1 MATITGGGGSDT
13 LYGDNAT
20 LAGTFNDLIYGG
32 GGADRLYGLTANDI
46 LYGGAG
52 LDFVDGGTG
61 NDTVYGGSDT
71 GGSDTLYGGADY
83 DFVSYLGVAG
93 GVTVNLG
100 TGAASGGD
108 GDDILAGFE
117 GVIGGSGDDNITGD
131 TVGNILRGDAG
142 ADIIS
147 GAVGLDT
154 LYGDVGADTLY
165 GGNDGDLV
173 FGGNDADRLYGGAGI
188 DTLYGDTGT
197 DSLFGGSDGDLL
209 FGGNDSDQL
218 FGNDGIDTLYGDIGT
233 DTLYGG
239 NDGDLIFGGNDID
252 RLSGDAGVDT
262 LYGDIGADSL
272 FGGTEADLLYGG
284 NDSDILSGDI
294 GADTLYGDLGN
305 DTLYGGIDDDRLYGG
320 DGIDRLEG
328 GSGRD
333 TLTGGAGADSIFGG
347 IGSDT
352 ADYSASI
359 GAVNVNINDAALE
372 SGGDAAN
379 DTLSGIENLIGSGN
393 SDVLTGNDVANIID
407 GGAGSDTITGNS
419 GSDLIYGGDG
429 NDVINAGPDT
439 IAGGTVTP
447 TNEFF
452 DWTTGAGA
460 GTPIGTSV
468 VQDTGAMNVTATFT
482 AGNASGYIVATETI
496 YSPEGFLD
504 DNSSARLERP
514 GAGPL
519 TELSFGF
526 EAGAGSGMTNEV
538 SNVRFRISDVDT
550 EGFIDRVRIFAYD
563 ELGNLVPVSIT
574 TATGEISI
582 VGDTATAIPGN
593 GNTEPSLIDGSIL
606 ITIPGP
612 VSQIV
617 IQYDDAANAFQAI
630 HVSDVHFT
638 TIPATV
644 DNIDDDTVFGGLGND
659 NIESGLGADILYGDE
674 GDDTL
679 RGEAGNDNLFGGIGN
694 DSLVGGDGNDTMD
707 GGDNADILYGD
718 AGNDSVVGGSGI
730 DTLYGGAGNDQVD
743 GGVGQDFLYGGL
755 GTDNVLGGD
764 DQDLIYMSF
773 TAGLNDVLGSETV
786 DGGSGGTDNDT
797 LRVDITGFG
806 WTRIELTYD
815 PLNNENGTITFFG
828 PGPGFAVVGTLTF
841 TDIENLVI
849 VCFTAG
855 TRIMT
860 DRGPVLVEEL
870 CAGDMVV
877 TRDNGAQP
885 LRWVGQRQMSYQDLQ
900 ANPQLQPVRI
910 ASGALS
916 GAGPDRTMLV
926 SPQHRVLIEGARAE
940 MYFGESEVLV
950 PAKHLIGMA
959 QVTRALPAEGVTY
972 VHILFDQHEIVQSD
986 GIWTE
991 SFQPAERTLSAL
1003 DQEAR
1008 DEVLQLFPQL
1018 ADNAEAFPSAR
1029 LSLKAHE
1036 ARVLISD

>member
-46 LYGGAG
+46 IYGEAG
-52 LDFVDGGTG
+52 LDFVDGGSG
-61 NDTVYGGSDT
+61 NDTVFGGSDA
-71 GGSDTLYGGADY
+71 GGSDTLYGGSDY

-108 GDDILAGFE
+108 GDDVLGGFE
-117 GVIGGSGDDNITGD
+117 GVIGGSGADSITGD

-173 FGGNDADRLYGGAGI
+173 FGGSDADRLYGDA
-188 DTLYGDTGT
+188 
-197 DSLFGGSDGDLL
+197 
-209 FGGNDSDQL
+209 
-218 FGNDGIDTLYGDIGT
+218 GT
-233 DTLYGG
+233 DTLYG
-239 NDGDLIFGGNDID
+239 D
-252 RLSGDAGVDT
+252 SGT
-262 LYGDIGADSL
+262 DSL

-284 NDSDILSGDI
+284 DDTDQLFGGI
-294 GADTLYGDLGN
+294 GGDTLYGDLGT

-320 DGIDRLEG
+320 DGVDRLEG
-328 GSGRD
+328 DSGRD
-333 TLTGGAGADSIFGG
+333 TLSGGAGADSIFGG

-359 GAVNVNINDAALE
+359 GAVTVNINDAAVE
-372 SGGDAAN
+372 SGGDAGG

-393 SDVLTGNDVANIID
+393 SDVLIGNNVGNIID
-407 GGAGSDTITGNS
+407 GGAGSDTITGNL
-419 GSDLIYGGDG
+419 GSDSIIGGDG

-439 IAGGTVTP
+439 ISGGTVSP
-447 TNEFF
+447 VDEFF
-452 DWTTGAGA
+452 DWTSGGL
-460 GTPIGTSV
+460 GDGDPIGSTLLR
-468 VQDTGAMNVTATFT
+468 DTGTMNVTANFS
-482 AGNASGYIVATETI
+482 AGNASAYYVETEAI
-496 YSPEGFLD
+496 YSPEAFLSN
-504 DNSSARLERP
+504 NSSARLERP
-514 GAGPL
+514 GAGPV
-519 TELSFGF
+519 TELSFSF
-526 EAGAGSGMTNEV
+526 EASAGSGMTNEV

-550 EGFIDRVRIFAYD
+550 DGFIDRIRIFAYD

-593 GNTEPSLIDGSIL
+593 GNTEPDLIDGSIL